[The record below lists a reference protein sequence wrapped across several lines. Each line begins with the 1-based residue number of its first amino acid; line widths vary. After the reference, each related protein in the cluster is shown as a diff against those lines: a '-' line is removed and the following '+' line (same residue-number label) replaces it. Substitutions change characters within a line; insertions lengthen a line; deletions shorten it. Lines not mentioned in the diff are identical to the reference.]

1 MEPRSQRLRRLLE
14 PIHDRALAFARSIA
28 KSRADGDDLFQE
40 ALVRALAKLDGL
52 REDGAFRGWLYRVIV
67 SVHRSRY
74 RQAFWRR
81 FLPLGPLGPLG
92 AEPAAAHRGA
102 DETLGG
108 AERAR
113 AALATLPHDQ
123 REAIVLH
130 DLEGWRVEEIAELEG
145 TSVSAIK
152 SRLSRGR
159 ERLREVYARRFDVR
173 ASHPTSL
180 VRDATGEL
188 P

>member
-1 MEPRSQRLRRLLE
+1 MESRAQRLRRLLE
-14 PIHDRALAFARSIA
+14 PLHDRALAFARSIA
-28 KSRADGDDLFQE
+28 RSRADGDDLFQE

-52 REDGAFRGWLYRVIV
+52 RDDRAFRGWLFRVII
-67 SVHRSRY
+67 SVHRNRY
-74 RQAFWRR
+74 RRAFWSRL
-81 FLPLGPLGPLG
+81 LPLTSEPAGEGRHDEALG
-92 AEPAAAHRGA
+92 A
-102 DETLGG
+102 

-113 AALATLPHDQ
+113 TALAQLPHEQ

-130 DLEGWRVEEIAELEG
+130 DIEGWRIEEIAELEG

-159 ERLREVYARRFDVR
+159 DRLRAVYARRFGIVAQPD
-173 ASHPTSL
+173 L
-180 VRDATGEL
+180 VPGET

>member
-1 MEPRSQRLRRLLE
+1 MESRQQRLRRLLE
-14 PIHDRALAFARSIA
+14 PLHDRALAFARSIA
-28 KSRADGDDLFQE
+28 RSRADGDDLFQE

-52 REDGAFRGWLYRVIV
+52 RDDRAFRGWLYRVII
-67 SVHRSRY
+67 SVHRNRY
-74 RQAFWRR
+74 RRAFWQRL
-81 FLPLGPLGPLG
+81 LPLASEPTTTGSHEEVLG
-92 AEPAAAHRGA
+92 A
-102 DETLGG
+102 

-113 AALATLPHDQ
+113 AALATLAHEQ

-130 DLEGWRVEEIAELEG
+130 DIEGWRVEEIAALEG

-159 ERLREVYARRFDVR
+159 DRLREVYERRFDVH
-173 ASHPTSL
+173 AQASL
-180 VRDATGEL
+180 VPGET

>member
-1 MEPRSQRLRRLLE
+1 MESRPQRLRRLLE
-14 PIHDRALAFARSIA
+14 PLHDRALAFARSIA
-28 KSRADGDDLFQE
+28 RSRADGDDLFQE

-52 REDGAFRGWLYRVIV
+52 REDRAFRGWLFRVII
-67 SVHRSRY
+67 SVHRNRY
-74 RQAFWRR
+74 RRAFWQRL
-81 FLPLGPLGPLG
+81 LPLTS
-92 AEPAAAHRGA
+92 EPASTVAH
-102 DETLGG
+102 DDVIGG

-113 AALATLPHDQ
+113 AALAQLPHEQ

-130 DLEGWRVEEIAELEG
+130 DIEGWRIEEIAELEG

-159 ERLREVYARRFDVR
+159 DRLRDVYARRFGVR
-173 ASHPTSL
+173 AQPTL
-180 VRDATGEL
+180 VPGET

>member
-1 MEPRSQRLRRLLE
+1 MESPPQRLRRLLE
-14 PIHDRALAFARSIA
+14 PLHHRALAFARSIA
-28 KSRADGDDLFQE
+28 RSRADGDDLFQE

-52 REDGAFRGWLYRVIV
+52 REDRAFRGWLYRVII
-67 SVHRSRY
+67 SVHRNRY
-74 RQAFWRR
+74 RRAFWQRL
-81 FLPLGPLGPLG
+81 LPLTH
-92 AEPAAAHRGA
+92 EPASETAL
-102 DETLGG
+102 DETLGA

-113 AALATLPHDQ
+113 TALASLAHEQ

-130 DLEGWRVEEIAELEG
+130 DIEGWRVEEIAELEG

-159 ERLREVYARRFDVR
+159 ERLRDVYARRFAMR
-173 ASHPTSL
+173 AQPSL
-180 VRDATGEL
+180 VPGET

>member
-1 MEPRSQRLRRLLE
+1 MESPPQRLRRLLE
-14 PIHDRALAFARSIA
+14 PLHDRALAFARSIA
-28 KSRADGDDLFQE
+28 RSRADGDDLFQE

-52 REDGAFRGWLYRVIV
+52 REDRAFRGWLYRVII
-67 SVHRSRY
+67 SVHRNRY
-74 RQAFWRR
+74 RRAFWQRL
-81 FLPLGPLGPLG
+81 LPLTHEPASEGALDEALG
-92 AEPAAAHRGA
+92 A
-102 DETLGG
+102 

-113 AALATLPHDQ
+113 TALASLAHEQ

-130 DLEGWRVEEIAELEG
+130 DIEGWRVEEIAELEG

-159 ERLREVYARRFDVR
+159 ERLRDVYARRFAMR
-173 ASHPTSL
+173 AQPSL
-180 VRDATGEL
+180 VPGET

>member
-1 MEPRSQRLRRLLE
+1 M
-14 PIHDRALAFARSIA
+14 HDRAAGFARSVCR
-28 KSRADGDDLFQE
+28 SRADGDDLYQE
-40 ALVRALAKLDGL
+40 AMLRALAKLDGL
-52 REDGAFRGWLYRVIV
+52 RDDGAFRGWLYRVII
-67 SVHRSRY
+67 SVHRNRY
-74 RQAFWRR
+74 RRSFWRR
-81 FLPLGPLGPLG
+81 VLPLTEDRAGS
-92 AEPAAAHRGA
+92 EPAL

-108 AERAR
+108 AQRAR
-113 AALATLPHDQ
+113 AALALLDHAQ

-159 ERLREVYARRFDVR
+159 ERLRDIYARRFDVH
-173 ASHPTSL
+173 APHPAFAPPET
-180 VRDATGEL
+180 